1 MIALKR
7 PQLLTLWWRMWRFEI
22 WKQAR
27 WETPEKLSLHYI
39 SLSYGYPR
47 VGGIPLG
54 FIINVEPFSQ
64 IIVITHIG
72 LKTHIQQMGNEL
84 RDSIHQGN
92 IIPCI
97 YQYDAV
103 SIWLLN
109 HSEAISVLNSAV
121 LKKYVST
128 FYLIKIGTE
137 TRFSVKQSNAWFWLD
152 SCKFITFHLCPCC
165 VSLPTIIL

>member
-1 MIALKR
+1 
-7 PQLLTLWWRMWRFEI
+7 
-22 WKQAR
+22 
-27 WETPEKLSLHYI
+27 
-39 SLSYGYPR
+39 
-47 VGGIPLG
+47 
-54 FIINVEPFSQ
+54 
-64 IIVITHIG
+64 
-72 LKTHIQQMGNEL
+72 MGNEL

-137 TRFSVKQSNAWFWLD
+137 TRFSV
-152 SCKFITFHLCPCC
+152 
-165 VSLPTIIL
+165 